1 MKRIFL
7 LLIALLAFNA
17 QAQPVNM
24 PVEISREY
32 EVIVGSG
39 DYSVSYAENYYQNGP
54 IKQLAGQL
62 VTVPSQIENGIN
74 GILAGIAA
82 EKDVIFIS
90 GSLQGNPLI
99 QIAPKSDGTALMTLA
114 GVSYKAKAKKQL
126 KVFGIVVASCTY
138 ELGINNISVVAQYGS
153 IDGQISDESVGFSGQ
168 PSVNTNCNGGVFNLL
183 WPGIESWA
191 EDLFDMALPNRIK
204 SAMNTVKDKLLLVPD
219 QNLLR
224 GLNVLIPQGKTIQLP
239 NGDVFPIGQYV
250 HDNVAYLASKS
261 TLTIEIGRG
270 LTSAPQWAGYGTT
283 VNTGDVLY
291 LALDSPVISFDVLL
305 TEKSTTE
312 WSDECAA
319 QIPGYED
326 YVFTCL

>member
-7 LLIALLAFNA
+7 LLIALFALNA

-39 DYSVSYAENYYQNGP
+39 DYSVSYVEDYYQNGP

-62 VTVPSQIENGIN
+62 VTVPSQIENAIN

-82 EKDVIFIS
+82 EKDVIFMS

-114 GVSYKAKAKKQL
+114 GVSYKASIKKQF
-126 KVFGIVVASCTY
+126 KIFGVVVSSCTSRLSV
-138 ELGINNISVVAQYGS
+138 ENISIIAQYGS
-153 IDGQISDESVGFSGQ
+153 VDGQISDDSVGFSGQ
-168 PSVNTNCNGGVFNLL
+168 PSVDTSCS
-183 WPGIESWA
+183 GILSWIVPSI
-191 EDLFDMALPNRIK
+191 ENVFDMALLNGIK

-326 YVFTCL
+326 YVYTCL